1 MYTEEVFHMSDA
13 TAKSKNIGANA
24 STNTVESKGGWKSKI
39 PWGKKGGG
47 GGGGGSGGSGGCP
60 SKLKQKMQCKK
71 SQLKSWKLRTAALLI
86 FLIVS
91 VGMFFGGK
99 EMGDSYDCDKK
110 DEEEKLRCIGT
121 QYAFYIAIPVS
132 ICLVACIC
140 SCTVLVM

>member
-1 MYTEEVFHMSDA
+1 MSDA
-13 TAKSKNIGANA
+13 TAKSKNTGTKVGANA
-24 STNTVESKGGWKSKI
+24 GTNTAESKGGWKSKI
-39 PWGKKGGG
+39 TWGKKGGG
-47 GGGGGSGGSGGCP
+47 GGGGSGGFS
-60 SKLKQKMQCKK
+60 SKIKQKMQCKK

-86 FLIVS
+86 FLLLS

-99 EMGDSYDCDKK
+99 EMGDSYDCDEK
-110 DEEEKLRCIGT
+110 DEDEKLRCIGT